1 MSNMTNKI
9 ESSGMAAGRSS
20 SGSYAALIQELQKK
34 VFDQLNASIKSAVQ
48 GTENELF
55 EAMEHAQDNDAR
67 SDCLDS
73 IGFFRKHREAIADGF
88 LSAHTD
94 DFNAYFSGNAA
105 SRNQKKQTE
114 KPAGLSLL
122 GKEVHEENLL
132 ISTMA
137 GRLSKQYS
145 LELVVMRRRL
155 AHLAGIAYSDETQ
168 SPLCPNSVVGSLQK
182 SLQGMEVPSGLRTFL
197 YMQFERHVMQGLR
210 QTYEELG
217 KFFSARNILPELT
230 VDDILGEMSAAQ
242 RVRQQA
248 PQPGAGGESGTA
260 DVLQASAASGGA
272 RQQAGDS
279 GAVAAG
285 AKAWPAY
292 AAERGRQ
299 PSAGAEPGGGT
310 PFQQQIEQQVSEINQ
325 LLGNY
330 RNALG
335 VVLPSGSRML
345 DSFAPPG
352 ASKNY
357 NQEQIIQALQGMQRQ
372 RARGSVREEQNTDSF
387 KQSMYQA
394 LAATSSNPK
403 EFRVDNSQSNLID
416 LVGMLFDFVREEKNL
431 ADEHKNVLFHL
442 QNLYCQV
449 ALRDSSFFHNT
460 RHPAH
465 LLLNRMVQAGNQY
478 RGAGEQEQLGEAIET
493 TVRQAL
499 VAYQHDDRLF
509 ERLLQQFDQQLEEV
523 QKRVDRRERRAID
536 AAKGREKLVFARK
549 HARGFV
555 EVCVKRHNPPEIIR
569 EFLQAAWSD
578 VLVFYF
584 LRTGPSSPQW
594 QEKARIAEELAWSC
608 TPLNEEQQ
616 KKFVARKEPMMAGV
630 QQALEQLGCYSD
642 AEIQRLIQDIQTC
655 QQAVQTQQHAVVE
668 SLSNS
673 LPSSMSEADEEEL
686 RSVGKVEE
694 PPLDEAARELTEK
707 LKHVRFGTWFDFK
720 EPPQRLKLAW
730 FSPTTHRYM
739 FVDSS
744 GQGSYIKSWN
754 ELFEQLR
761 CGKASI
767 VEAVDTTPFFER
779 ALQAIQRTLKQFAG
793 TYVNEIRKSRSA
805 SV

>member
-248 PQPGAGGESGTA
+248 RQPGTGGESGTA

-335 VVLPSGSRML
+335 VVLPSGSRMWTL
-345 DSFAPPG
+345 APPG

-357 NQEQIIQALQGMQRQ
+357 NQEQLYRRCRGCSVSAPAARYEKSRIPTLLS
-372 RARGSVREEQNTDSF
+372 RACIR
-387 KQSMYQA
+387 
-394 LAATSSNPK
+394 PW
-403 EFRVDNSQSNLID
+403 
-416 LVGMLFDFVREEKNL
+416 
-431 ADEHKNVLFHL
+431 
-442 QNLYCQV
+442 
-449 ALRDSSFFHNT
+449 
-460 RHPAH
+460 P
-465 LLLNRMVQAGNQY
+465 
-478 RGAGEQEQLGEAIET
+478 
-493 TVRQAL
+493 RQA
-499 VAYQHDDRLF
+499 A
-509 ERLLQQFDQQLEEV
+509 
-523 QKRVDRRERRAID
+523 
-536 AAKGREKLVFARK
+536 
-549 HARGFV
+549 
-555 EVCVKRHNPPEIIR
+555 
-569 EFLQAAWSD
+569 
-578 VLVFYF
+578 
-584 LRTGPSSPQW
+584 
-594 QEKARIAEELAWSC
+594 
-608 TPLNEEQQ
+608 
-616 KKFVARKEPMMAGV
+616 
-630 QQALEQLGCYSD
+630 
-642 AEIQRLIQDIQTC
+642 
-655 QQAVQTQQHAVVE
+655 
-668 SLSNS
+668 
-673 LPSSMSEADEEEL
+673 
-686 RSVGKVEE
+686 
-694 PPLDEAARELTEK
+694 
-707 LKHVRFGTWFDFK
+707 
-720 EPPQRLKLAW
+720 
-730 FSPTTHRYM
+730 
-739 FVDSS
+739 
-744 GQGSYIKSWN
+744 
-754 ELFEQLR
+754 
-761 CGKASI
+761 
-767 VEAVDTTPFFER
+767 
-779 ALQAIQRTLKQFAG
+779 
-793 TYVNEIRKSRSA
+793 IRKSFALIIANRT
-805 SV
+805 